1 MNRKKF
7 LLSTLAATPLIAFAQ
22 LKQKVLAKFF
32 KVDAG
37 KGRFNETM
45 LYKGKNPND
54 IKISGKDTNGEIAL
68 FEYTGY
74 EKIGPSWHVHL
85 NQDEVF
91 YVIEGEYRFKVGEEI
106 MTIKAGETVF
116 LPRKVPHTW
125 LQLSDKGKMV
135 YFVQP
140 AGKMEDFFRT
150 INNFTKPPTLK
161 EIEKLHA
168 THDMQLL
175 GPGLQL

>member
-1 MNRKKF
+1 MNRQKF

-22 LKQKVLAKFF
+22 LKQKVLKKFF

-37 KGRFNETM
+37 KSRFNETM

-74 EKIGPSWHVHL
+74 EKIGPSWHVHF

-91 YVIEGEYRFKVGEEI
+91 YVVEGEYRFKVGEDI
-106 MTIKAGETVF
+106 MTLHAGETVF

-125 LQLSDKGKMV
+125 LQLSDKGKLI

-150 INNFTKPPTLK
+150 INNLKKPPTLN
-161 EIEKLHA
+161 EIEKIHV
-168 THDMQLL
+168 TYDMQLL